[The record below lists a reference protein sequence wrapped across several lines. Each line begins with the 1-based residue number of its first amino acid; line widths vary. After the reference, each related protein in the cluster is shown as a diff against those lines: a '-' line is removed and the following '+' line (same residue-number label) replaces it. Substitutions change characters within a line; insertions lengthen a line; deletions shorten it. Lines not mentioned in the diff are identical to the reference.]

1 MRFLSRSEQ
10 LLSAVRRFSDLSA
23 CRLFFVL
30 LGVVLGEE
38 VVAKVTF
45 EIAEYGVD
53 VVGVILGVIEF
64 DEEGR
69 ALDAVVGCGAAVERA
84 GPRKRDLV

>member
-1 MRFLSRSEQ
+1 MKTPIPKRAIGFRCPPVSRPG
-10 LLSAVRRFSDLSA
+10 RRH
-23 CRLFFVL
+23 LFFVL

-45 EIAEYGVD
+45 EIAEHGVD

-69 ALDAVVGCGAAVERA
+69 ALDAVVGCGATVERA